1 MSDADHSRWLAQ
13 AVDLALE
20 NVRAGGRPFGA
31 VLVKDGVVVAT
42 GVNRMLAT
50 CDPSSHAEMEAL
62 RQAGPALGTVDLSGS
77 VLYASGHPCPMC
89 LAAAVMTLVAAVFY
103 SFSNA
108 DAEPY
113 GFSSAAVYAALGVR
127 TDPAPLPLKQL
138 DVPSRT
144 ASELYGG

>member
-1 MSDADHSRWLAQ
+1 MSDAEHRLWLAQ

-31 VLVKDGVVVAT
+31 VLVRDGAVVGT
-42 GVNRMLAT
+42 GVNRMMAT
-50 CDPSSHAEMEAL
+50 GDPSSHAEMEAL

-89 LAAAVMTLVAAVFY
+89 LAAAVMARVSAVY
-103 SFSNA
+103 YAFSNA

-113 GFSSAAVYAALGVR
+113 GFASTAAYQTLGV
-127 TDPAPLPLKQL
+127 TLDPPPLPLTQL
-138 DVPSRT
+138 DVPRWT
-144 ASELYGG
+144 AADLYGV